1 MIVTSKKS
9 ISFPKLGWAISAGEE
24 KELPEDK
31 ASQER
36 ILQET
41 EITPVDG
48 TKTKVDKNIKN
59 NKSVEDTE
67 EK

>member
-1 MIVTSKKS
+1 MTKVTSKKS

-31 ASQER
+31 EACAR

-41 EITPVDG
+41 DIE
-48 TKTKVDKNIKN
+48 KVD
-59 NKSVEDTE
+59 NKITSKSNEDT
-67 EK
+67 K